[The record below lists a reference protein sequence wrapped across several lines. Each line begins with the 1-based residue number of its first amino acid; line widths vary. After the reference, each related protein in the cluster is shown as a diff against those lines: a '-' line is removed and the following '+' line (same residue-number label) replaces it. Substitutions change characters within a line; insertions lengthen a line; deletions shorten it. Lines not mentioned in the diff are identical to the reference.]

1 MKCQKALSVQ
11 TFHQETTGSGQ
22 GEKISQELDKEVSK
36 VEEAGS
42 SSEEKPNTM
51 EGKVQLPS
59 EEWCLQT
66 AVVWLARPSEVNRE
80 EHLSITHLHFPS
92 QPLPLSVST

>member
-1 MKCQKALSVQ
+1 MKCQKALSGQ
-11 TFHQETTGSGQ
+11 TFHQEMTGSGQ
-22 GEKISQELDKEVSK
+22 GEEISQEVDKEASK

-51 EGKVQLPS
+51 QGKVQLPS

-66 AVVWLARPSEVNRE
+66 AVVWLARPSQVSWDK
-80 EHLSITHLHFPS
+80 HLSITHLHSPS